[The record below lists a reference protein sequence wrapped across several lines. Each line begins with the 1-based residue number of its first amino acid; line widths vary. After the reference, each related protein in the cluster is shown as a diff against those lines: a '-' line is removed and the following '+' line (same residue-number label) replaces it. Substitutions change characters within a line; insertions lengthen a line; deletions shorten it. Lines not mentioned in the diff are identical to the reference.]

1 MWSNNNY
8 IYRQVCCVATG
19 ADVSRIRKEDAGLV
33 LSDTVKRYMY
43 EMKMDNGLKAVGYT
57 TDDIKDLVKGTL
69 PQVTLLQPIISV
81 GLGFH
86 PSIAPWPRA
95 WRCAMF
101 PHFLTG
107 WVSRLLE
114 LALVSWVFAR
124 VDVPSAFP
132 YLGVFPF
139 TLLHLPL
146 NFIRVSSL

>member
-1 MWSNNNY
+1 
-8 IYRQVCCVATG
+8 VATG

-95 WRCAMF
+95 
-101 PHFLTG
+101 
-107 WVSRLLE
+107 
-114 LALVSWVFAR
+114 
-124 VDVPSAFP
+124 
-132 YLGVFPF
+132 
-139 TLLHLPL
+139 
-146 NFIRVSSL
+146 